1 MDFLF
6 IYQYVKEC
14 KEKIKIKN
22 VAFNDLR
29 ILTKNVEM
37 L

>member
-6 IYQYVKEC
+6 VYQYVKEC
-14 KEKIKIKN
+14 KEKTKTKN